1 MTETSLRLPA
11 VTRPSDPGYDELR
24 RGWNLA
30 ADQRPA
36 AIVTATTEAHVRAA
50 VAHAAEHGL
59 TVATQG
65 TGHRAVAVPS
75 LERSLLLRTELHD
88 AIEVDPGARRA
99 RIKAGALSEHVVDAA
114 APHGLACLHGSSP
127 DVGVVGYLLG
137 GGLSFYSR
145 RYGVAA
151 NHVHAIEVV
160 TADGELRRVDADHDP
175 DLFWA
180 LRGGGGSFGVVT
192 AVELGLQP
200 IETVHAGSLFFD
212 AADAPAVLHAW
223 RDWAATAPDA
233 VTSAFRMLRLPPLPQ
248 VPPPLRERP
257 LAAVDGVAIE
267 GGRALFDPIRQ
278 VAAPIA
284 DSFTDMPAAAAVR
297 VHGDPEQPM
306 PALSGSFVVGDL
318 DDAALAAFL
327 AASGGESPLLSVELR
342 QLGGACAQAP
352 AGAGVT
358 GAVPG
363 SFVLYAVGVPATPEL
378 AAAIP
383 ARVAAVEAA
392 MRPWSTG
399 HRTLNFTEQDAPAT
413 ELFEPV
419 AYERL
424 VRARRRWDPE
434 RRFLAS
440 PEIS

>member
-1 MTETSLRLPA
+1 MTETSTSSTA
-11 VTRPSDPGYDELR
+11 VVRPGDHDYDDLR
-24 RGWNLA
+24 RAWNLA

-36 AIVTATTEAHVRAA
+36 AIITAKTTGDVQAA
-50 VAHAAEHGL
+50 LAHAAEQDL
-59 TVATQG
+59 AVAVQC
-65 TGHRAVAVPS
+65 TGHRATAVPP
-75 LERSLLLRTELHD
+75 LERALLLRTELHD
-88 AIEVDPGARRA
+88 TVEIDPAARRA
-99 RIKAGALSEHVVDAA
+99 RIKAGARFEHVVDAA

-127 DVGVVGYLLG
+127 GVGVIGYLLG

-151 NHVHAIEVV
+151 NHVTAIEVV
-160 TADGELRRVDADHDP
+160 TADRELRRVDADHDP

-192 AVELGLQP
+192 AVELSLQP

-212 AADAPAVLHAW
+212 AADAPAVLRAW

-248 VPPPLRERP
+248 VPEPLRERP
-257 LAAVDGVAIE
+257 LAAVDGVALE
-267 GGRALFDPIRQ
+267 GGRALLDPIRS
-278 VAAPIA
+278 AATPIIDGFA
-284 DSFTDMPAAAAVR
+284 DMPAAAAVR
-297 VHGDPEQPM
+297 VHGDPEEPL
-306 PALSGSFVVGDL
+306 PAASGSCILGDL
-318 DDAALAAFL
+318 EAAALDAFL
-327 AASGGESPLLSVELR
+327 AATGGQSPLLSAELR

-363 SFVLYAVGVPATPEL
+363 SFLFYGVGVPATPEL

-383 ARVAAVEAA
+383 ARVEAIEAA
-392 MRPWSTG
+392 MRPWATG
-399 HRTLNFTEQDAPAT
+399 RRTLNFTERDDSAT
-413 ELFEPV
+413 ELFEPA

-424 VRARRRWDPE
+424 VQARRRWDPQQ
-434 RRFLAS
+434 RFLAS
-440 PEIS
+440 PRIS